1 MSRPVYILVALF
13 LCAFALD
20 AAERRSPIV
29 HVVKRG
35 DTLSEIAARYRVLQG
50 QIKRWNKLRS
60 NRIYTGQS
68 LKVGPPLRSG
78 DWYRVR
84 RGDTLSKIAR
94 QFAVPVYKLKA
105 LNRLNGNVIHVG
117 QKLYLQKT
125 AAPARSASS
134 NDQDEEPREY
144 TVRRGDTLSKI
155 ALRFDVGLGFL
166 RQLNKLKSDL
176 IRPGQKL
183 RLRASRLEE
192 AVHVVKEGETLTEI
206 ARRYRVSVSQL
217 QRLNALVG
225 DRILIGQKLR
235 LKDAAST
242 VHIVER
248 GDALWEIARA
258 YGVSVYRLKML
269 NGLRSNRI
277 YPGQELKLYSDRKL
291 EPSAAP
297 ASGPRLATYVVKR
310 GDYLAQIARLHQM
323 SVAEITRINNLKKNA
338 VIHPGDRLKV
348 RPMRW
353 VELSEIN
360 WADLQIRRS
369 DTPKIASD
377 NGPYYF
383 SRPRNKRQP
392 SKKYYEGHPSS
403 PRQTYRQAARLWR
416 EFERKVG
423 RMGHLS
429 SRLEGW
435 HIVLDPGH
443 GGLDPGAIV
452 STRDGNGKRLYV
464 VEDEYVFDIALR
476 VYVLAR
482 LHGAQVTLTLL
493 SPNHLIRQSEPP
505 TQTFVHEKN
514 EVYNWAA
521 YNQTN
526 KLSAWPD
533 GGNLSTRVR
542 IARQAFANAPR
553 GRRIFL
559 SLHAD
564 SSPKA
569 PEAPLVLYY
578 KSSKSGRVDRVSRQF
593 ARSLLPALGAGAH
606 FRGQNLGVLR
616 NNPADVKVLIEV
628 RNMAYR
634 DHVWAL
640 RFEDL
645 RHRDAEKVVRGLLD
659 HAARATL
666 RAGY

>member
-1 MSRPVYILVALF
+1 MSRPVYILVALL
-13 LCAFALD
+13 LCAFAID

-35 DTLSEIAARYRVLQG
+35 DTLSEIAARYRVSQK

-60 NRIYTGQS
+60 SRIHVGQS
-68 LKVGPPLRSG
+68 LKVGSPVKSG

-105 LNRLNGNVIHVG
+105 INHLDRDVIHVG
-117 QKLYLQKT
+117 QKLHLQS
-125 AAPARSASS
+125 AAPTRSASA
-134 NDQDEEPREY
+134 DDHDEEPREY

-155 ALRFDVGLGFL
+155 ALRFDVGLSFL

-192 AVHVVKEGETLTEI
+192 AVHVVQEGETLTEI

-235 LKDAAST
+235 LKDAEST

-258 YGVSVYRLKML
+258 YGVSLYRLKIL

-291 EPSAAP
+291 APSAAP
-297 ASGPRLATYVVKR
+297 ASGPRLATYVVQR
-310 GDYLAQIARLHQM
+310 GDYLALIARLHQM
-323 SVAEITRINNLKKNA
+323 SVAEITRINKLKRNA

-353 VELSEIN
+353 VELSEID
-360 WADLQIRRS
+360 WDDLQIRRS

-392 SKKYYEGHPSS
+392 SKTYYEAI
-403 PRQTYRQAARLWR
+403 QARRAR
-416 EFERKVG
+416 
-423 RMGHLS
+423 
-429 SRLEGW
+429 
-435 HIVLDPGH
+435 
-443 GGLDPGAIV
+443 
-452 STRDGNGKRLYV
+452 
-464 VEDEYVFDIALR
+464 
-476 VYVLAR
+476 
-482 LHGAQVTLTLL
+482 
-493 SPNHLIRQSEPP
+493 
-505 TQTFVHEKN
+505 
-514 EVYNWAA
+514 
-521 YNQTN
+521 
-526 KLSAWPD
+526 
-533 GGNLSTRVR
+533 R
-542 IARQAFANAPR
+542 IAKQRAC
-553 GRRIFL
+553 GG
-559 SLHAD
+559 
-564 SSPKA
+564 SS
-569 PEAPLVLYY
+569 
-578 KSSKSGRVDRVSRQF
+578 S
-593 ARSLLPALGAGAH
+593 ARSGAW
-606 FRGQNLGVLR
+606 GV
-616 NNPADVKVLIEV
+616 
-628 RNMAYR
+628 
-634 DHVWAL
+634 
-640 RFEDL
+640 
-645 RHRDAEKVVRGLLD
+645 
-659 HAARATL
+659 
-666 RAGY
+666 